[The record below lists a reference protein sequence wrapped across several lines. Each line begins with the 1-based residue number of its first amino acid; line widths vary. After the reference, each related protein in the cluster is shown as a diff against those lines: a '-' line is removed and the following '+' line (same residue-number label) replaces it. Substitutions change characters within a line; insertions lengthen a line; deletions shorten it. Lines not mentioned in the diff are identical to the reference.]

1 MKKVSVIVPCYNA
14 ARYLNKCIDQLL
26 CQTIGINNIEII
38 LVDDASADEGETKK
52 VIQGYEQRF
61 SETITAVFL
70 ENNMRQGGARNV
82 GMIYAEG
89 EYLMFCDADDWLLAE
104 ALEHT

>member
-82 GMIYAEG
+82 GMI
-89 EYLMFCDADDWLLAE
+89 
-104 ALEHT
+104 